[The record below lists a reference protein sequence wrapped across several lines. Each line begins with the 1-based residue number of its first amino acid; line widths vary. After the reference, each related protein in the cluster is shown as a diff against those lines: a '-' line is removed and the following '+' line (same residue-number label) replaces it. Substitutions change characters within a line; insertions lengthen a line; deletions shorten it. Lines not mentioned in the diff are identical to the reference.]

1 MNAAHEEGLRKGT
14 PARQDVSESRH
25 SICYNERRCKCARKS
40 LCLYGGDITEGQLQW
55 NSTIPSKQITNKHHL
70 RCLSDTLA
78 MNFVLSCHARGEGV
92 DLTNESLI
100 ERYLG
105 GFQFKLN
112 SDDHRAMVKEILIRL
127 FEKRPISVEHNKF
140 FNLIDGVDRLP
151 SAESDSKTKK
161 LIKSAQIESEKVV
174 EKKKEP
180 AKKRPTKADAS
191 EEGEEEDEKKKK
203 TSAKTKKAKKKAA
216 ASKK

>member
-1 MNAAHEEGLRKGT
+1 
-14 PARQDVSESRH
+14 
-25 SICYNERRCKCARKS
+25 
-40 LCLYGGDITEGQLQW
+40 
-55 NSTIPSKQITNKHHL
+55 
-70 RCLSDTLA
+70 
-78 MNFVLSCHARGEGV
+78 
-92 DLTNESLI
+92 
-100 ERYLG
+100 
-105 GFQFKLN
+105 
-112 SDDHRAMVKEILIRL
+112 MVKEILIRL

-140 FNLIDGVDRLP
+140 FNFIDGVDRLP

-216 ASKK
+216 VSKK